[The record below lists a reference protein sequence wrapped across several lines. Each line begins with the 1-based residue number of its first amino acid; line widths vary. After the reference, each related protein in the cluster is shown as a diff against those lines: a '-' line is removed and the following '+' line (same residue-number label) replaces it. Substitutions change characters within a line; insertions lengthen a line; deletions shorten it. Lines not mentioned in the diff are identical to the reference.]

1 MKSIAQL
8 LEIQQ
13 VLLEVQGYARTEVAK
28 QGLLNERFIPEPELT
43 SYNAHVKE
51 LFKYGI
57 QFGLLP
63 IISSQNLIPVYEL
76 MSKQGVLSIDQL
88 IAIIREINSV
98 QTLKLLIK
106 KHASLFPLI
115 HQLIQSFHDGIHIIQ
130 PFEAFIT
137 PQHTIDSKASEL
149 LFSLRKKL
157 SMIDHQLL
165 VKIQEATSKYHSFL
179 SEPSYTLRNGHYVL
193 PVVTQHKN
201 SIPGIFHDVSS
212 TGLTTFIEPLEV
224 SQKANEKT
232 LLIQAEQE
240 EVYRLLTEWT
250 SLLEPYAPLWIQNHQ
265 SIAHLDTM
273 QAKAYYGKL
282 HDGYVADLSPTPRIE
297 LPLARHPLIDPKR
310 VIANSFALTKEKS
323 IIIISGPNAGGK
335 TVALKTVGLMVYM
348 FQLGIPLLTS
358 EPAHLSYFKNI
369 YADIGDSQSVFE
381 NLSTFAGHIQALVPL
396 TDLVKPFDLVLI
408 DELGTGTD
416 PKEGEALAKS
426 LLMHLQAKQAFV
438 MVSSHFPGLKE
449 LAFSQPKMIN
459 ASMKFDQEN
468 LSPTYQFMLGIPGQS
483 YGLVMA
489 KRYGLA
495 PQVVAFAQKYIDDE
509 KNSSQISVEK
519 IQQQMMEVQN
529 LRQELE
535 TLKTTLVSEKRL
547 LQAKQAEWQM
557 KVNQLTTERDEQ
569 KQRLLQ
575 DTLEKIDAVLKALLN
590 PNLKPH
596 EVIALKKQL
605 LEGEETPSEV
615 FVQEVLSLGD
625 YVQELSSGL
634 SGKITD
640 LNKQKITI
648 QTSEGLT
655 VKTNIQS
662 VQKITAPKN
671 QTFNQSSMIKVK
683 PVGASLNI
691 IGLHVDEAK
700 ASLERYFD
708 GVVMSGLKQVKVIH
722 GYGTGALKQ
731 LVGSFLKGKK
741 FVDRVQ
747 LGDGEQTGYG
757 VTTVYL
763 K

>member
-1 MKSIAQL
+1 
-8 LEIQQ
+8 
-13 VLLEVQGYARTEVAK
+13 
-28 QGLLNERFIPEPELT
+28 
-43 SYNAHVKE
+43 
-51 LFKYGI
+51 
-57 QFGLLP
+57 
-63 IISSQNLIPVYEL
+63 
-76 MSKQGVLSIDQL
+76 
-88 IAIIREINSV
+88 
-98 QTLKLLIK
+98 
-106 KHASLFPLI
+106 
-115 HQLIQSFHDGIHIIQ
+115 
-130 PFEAFIT
+130 
-137 PQHTIDSKASEL
+137 
-149 LFSLRKKL
+149 
-157 SMIDHQLL
+157 
-165 VKIQEATSKYHSFL
+165 
-179 SEPSYTLRNGHYVL
+179 
-193 PVVTQHKN
+193 
-201 SIPGIFHDVSS
+201 
-212 TGLTTFIEPLEV
+212 
-224 SQKANEKT
+224 
-232 LLIQAEQE
+232 
-240 EVYRLLTEWT
+240 
-250 SLLEPYAPLWIQNHQ
+250 
-265 SIAHLDTM
+265 
-273 QAKAYYGKL
+273 
-282 HDGYVADLSPTPRIE
+282 
-297 LPLARHPLIDPKR
+297 
-310 VIANSFALTKEKS
+310 
-323 IIIISGPNAGGK
+323 
-335 TVALKTVGLMVYM
+335 
-348 FQLGIPLLTS
+348 
-358 EPAHLSYFKNI
+358 
-369 YADIGDSQSVFE
+369 
-381 NLSTFAGHIQALVPL
+381 
-396 TDLVKPFDLVLI
+396 
-408 DELGTGTD
+408 
-416 PKEGEALAKS
+416 
-426 LLMHLQAKQAFV
+426 
-438 MVSSHFPGLKE
+438 
-449 LAFSQPKMIN
+449 
-459 ASMKFDQEN
+459 
-468 LSPTYQFMLGIPGQS
+468 
-483 YGLVMA
+483 MA

-535 TLKTTLVSEKRL
+535 TIKTTLVSEKRL

-557 KVNQLTTERDEQ
+557 KVKQLTTERDEQ

-575 DTLEKIDAVLKALLN
+575 DTLEKIDAVLKTLLN